1 MTLVTRWKSQRH
13 IANTT
18 AAPAGMLDFTR
29 IIAGVAGQRETFEE
43 LVCQVARRLPLVGS
57 AEFRRIHGAGGDGG
71 VEAVWLLKTGE
82 EVGYQAKYYLTSAG
96 VDWGA
101 IDGSVATALSTHPAM
116 TTMYIAI
123 ACSLTGPTNRRTK
136 KGEPTANGWSEWDKH
151 KEKWIA
157 GARALGRDVEF
168 IPWTAP
174 DLEELLTRPETVGL
188 SEYWFGAI
196 ELTPERLALECQ
208 RTVGALEERYHPE
221 DHVDVSTRSVFD
233 GLLHNAALA
242 QSVANVRAALV
253 KARHIGRQPSLLDN
267 EDGKRLEAIHASVT
281 RLVDAMAQP
290 SGPGHAPAYGS
301 WEATALEVRRLLFD
315 SVQSARAISRQ
326 AKADSPA
333 EQTPASDEWSNARTA
348 LDYHVEALRKLQDAV
363 SGVLELL
370 ASNECRADNTRF
382 ALLDG
387 RAGSGKSHLIASE
400 IERALKAG
408 APALFMIGT
417 DFSIHAPPES
427 QMLAHYE
434 WGQATFEKLLGALSA
449 RAEAAGTRGIVAIDA
464 LNEGA
469 GATLWR
475 GALLAFARRVLAFPN
490 LSLCVSCRRE
500 YLDHVMAP
508 SVSQLATTV
517 EIIGF
522 ETPADIERAAR
533 IYMDRR
539 GIVRPATPWLNP
551 EFSNPLFLRTT
562 CLALEAEGRTAF
574 PRGMRGTSEVLSF
587 YLTSTGRHLGTS
599 YDGSDV
605 LVGPLRTAVL
615 GLATAMADGRRDS
628 VTRGDAHAVVE
639 QAFRG
644 FAPPTNRTWLE
655 TMRFRGLIRYDP
667 NPDAFSGDPLTVPED
682 VVRFSFQRFG
692 DHLVARALLDGISTP
707 AGLFDP
713 GGRLEFLLSPY
724 GVIDEWSGLF
734 YALCLHFADRYGVEL
749 VDHLPGG
756 FDRWWGMWPIEDAF
770 VDSIRWRSPT
780 AFSDRT
786 LELLNSLSRHDD
798 DLMSLLVELAVV
810 EDHPWNAELLH
821 RNLASR
827 ALPKRDAFWTVAINA
842 AHDDAGH
849 PLVRLIDW
857 SLNAGVMQASDVTL
871 ELALVALA
879 WSCAST
885 SARIR
890 DTASKAILSILSA
903 RPGLADLLFTRFA
916 GCDDAYVVE
925 RLYAAL
931 YGAALRTLNPATLAS
946 FAQVAWKHCFER
958 SPPVHLLARDYARG
972 TVELAVAAG
981 ACDPAIDVARCR
993 PPYGAKAPGFSVP
1006 QARVDARSERLGAGS
1021 IINSC
1026 YGGLADFGRY
1036 VLEGRIHNFSEARL
1050 TGPRPI
1056 TSSESGQAFFNE
1068 VTVGRP
1074 EIEAAF
1080 NELRAAHAEK
1090 RVSFD
1095 RDTFKTIIPAADKE
1109 RILRATSA
1117 LEALLTPSEGRRYA
1131 AEASAWVSGHRE
1143 HEWIVPG
1150 KGKGKEFEAQ
1160 KCKIWVANRALS
1172 LGWTSKLFPGDRYLS
1187 SRVERG
1193 GRIER
1198 IGKKY
1203 QRIAMMELFARLA
1216 DNFWLKP
1223 QWGNE
1228 ATVYDNPLQIEFTR
1242 DIEPSVMPYDLE
1254 VTIRSDVPRV
1264 PPLVCEPLPVE
1275 RRNDWV
1281 NDPGLAPSRLALAT
1295 CPDVD
1300 ERGWL
1305 TLYRYA
1311 RNDIDAEREDR
1322 HLDAPWLQSD
1332 FHFVAAM
1339 LVTPG
1344 VREDLVRDA
1353 LANAYDFHEWLP
1365 GDATDGAYIGEL
1377 GRRDTWRDE
1386 PWRTLEPRVIGKRR
1400 DYRAILPTLDFRWEG
1415 HLDGSLPNG
1424 FSRHVP
1430 IPWVIRSLS
1439 LTADTKNIGIYVD
1452 GDGVPIIASGAAG
1465 GGDRGSYVL
1474 VRREPFLALARA
1486 NGLEPVWTAIGERRA
1501 TTVKKQRHPDIR
1513 IRYNGLQWLEG
1524 NEELQAHWANSD

>member
-1 MTLVTRWKSQRH
+1 
-13 IANTT
+13 
-18 AAPAGMLDFTR
+18 MLDFTR

-43 LVCQVARRLPLVGS
+43 LVCQIARRIPLVGS

-101 IDGSVATALSTHPAM
+101 IDGSIATALSTHPAM

-123 ACSLTGPTNRRTK
+123 ACSLTGATNRRTK

-151 KEKWIA
+151 KETWIA
-157 GARALGRDVEF
+157 GAKALGRNVEF

-188 SEYWFGAI
+188 SEYWFGTI
-196 ELTPERLALECQ
+196 ELTPTRLAAECQ
-208 RTVGALEERYHPE
+208 RTVDALEERYHPE

-233 GLLHNAALA
+233 GLLHNATLA
-242 QSVANVRAALV
+242 QSVATARAALV
-253 KARHIGRQPSLLDN
+253 EARHIGRRPSLLGS
-267 EDGKRLEAIHASVT
+267 EDRERLDVIDAGVT
-281 RLVDAMAQP
+281 RLIDAMAQP
-290 SGPGHAPAYGS
+290 PGPGHAPAYGS
-301 WEATALEVRRLLFD
+301 WDATALDLRRLLFD
-315 SVQSARAISRQ
+315 SVQAASNISRK
-326 AKADSPA
+326 AKADPSA
-333 EQTPASDEWSNARTA
+333 EKNPASAQGSNERAA
-348 LDYHVEALRKLQDAV
+348 LDYHVQALRKLQDAV
-363 SGVLELL
+363 GGVLELL
-370 ASNECRADNTRF
+370 ASNECRADTTRF

-387 RAGSGKSHLIASE
+387 RAGSGKSHLFASE

-417 DFSIHAPPES
+417 DFSIHGTPES

-475 GALLAFARRVLAFPN
+475 NALLGFARRVLAFPN
-490 LSLCVSCRRE
+490 LSVCVSCRRE
-500 YLDHVMAP
+500 YRDHLVAP
-508 SVSQLATTV
+508 AVAQLATTV
-517 EIIGF
+517 EITGF
-522 ETPADIERAAR
+522 ETAADIERAAR
-533 IYMDRR
+533 VYMDRR

-562 CLALEAEGRTAF
+562 CLALKAEGRTAF
-574 PRGMRGTSEVLSF
+574 PRGMRGASEVLNF

-605 LVGPLRTAVL
+605 LVGPMRTAVL
-615 GLATAMADGRRDS
+615 GLATAMANARRDS
-628 VTRGDAHAVVE
+628 VTRADAHVIVE

-644 FAPPTNRTWLE
+644 FAPPASRTWLE
-655 TMRFRGLIRYDP
+655 TMRFRGLVRYDP
-667 NPDAFSGDPLTVPED
+667 DPAAGSGDPLTVPED

-692 DHLVARALLDGISTP
+692 DHLVARALLEGTSTP
-707 AGLFDP
+707 DGLFDP
-713 GGRLEFLLSPY
+713 GGRLEFLLARH
-724 GVIDEWSGLF
+724 GVVHEWNGLF
-734 YALCLHFADRYGVEL
+734 YALFLHFADRYEVEL

-756 FDRWWGMWPIEDAF
+756 FDRWWDMWPVEDAF

-786 LELLNSLSRHDD
+786 LELLNRLSRHEDD
-798 DLMSLLVELAVV
+798 VMALLVELAVV

-827 ALPKRDAFWTVAINA
+827 PLPKRDAFWTVAINA
-842 AHDDAGH
+842 AHDDPGH
-849 PLVRLIDW
+849 PLVRLTDW
-857 SLNAGVMQASDVTL
+857 SLNAGVAQASDATL
-871 ELALVALA
+871 GLALTTLA
-879 WSCAST
+879 WSCTST

-890 DTASKAILSILSA
+890 DTSSKAILSILSV
-903 RPGLADLLFTRFA
+903 RPALADPLFTRFT
-916 GCDDAYVVE
+916 GCDDPYVVE

-931 YGAALRTLNPATLAS
+931 YGAAMRTLDPATLAS
-946 FAQVAWKHCFER
+946 FAQVAWKHCFEG

-972 TVELAVAAG
+972 TVELAVTAG
-981 ACDPAIDVARCR
+981 ACDPSIDVARCR
-993 PPYGAKAPGFSVP
+993 PPYGAKAPSFNV
-1006 QARVDARSERLGAGS
+1006 QQTRVDARGERLDAHS
-1021 IINSC
+1021 IISSC

-1036 VLEGRIHNFSEARL
+1036 VLEGRVHNFSEARL

-1056 TSSESGQAFFNE
+1056 TSGESGQAFFDE
-1068 VTVGRP
+1068 VTAGHP
-1074 EIEAAF
+1074 EVEAAF
-1080 NELRAAHAEK
+1080 SELRAANLEK

-1095 RDTFKTIIPAADKE
+1095 RDTFKVIIPSADRA
-1109 RILRATSA
+1109 RILRASA
-1117 LEALLTPSEGRRYA
+1117 ALLALLTPVERKRYA
-1131 AEASAWVSGHRE
+1131 AEASAWISGNRE

-1160 KCKIWVANRALS
+1160 KCKVWVANRALS
-1172 LGWTSKLFPGDRYLS
+1172 LGWTSTLFPGDRYLS
-1187 SRVERG
+1187 SRSERG

-1203 QRIAMMELFARLA
+1203 QRIAMMELLARLA

-1223 QWGNE
+1223 EWGNG
-1228 ATVYDNPLQIEFTR
+1228 AAVYDNPLDVEFTR
-1242 DIEPSVMPYDLE
+1242 DIEPSVMPDDRE
-1254 VTIRSDVPRV
+1254 VTVRSEVPRV

-1275 RRNDWV
+1275 RRSDWV

-1295 CPDVD
+1295 CPDVG
-1300 ERGWL
+1300 EPGWL

-1311 RNDIDAEREDR
+1311 GHDIDAEREDR

-1332 FHFVAAM
+1332 FHFVTAM
-1339 LVTPG
+1339 LVTPDTRAEL
-1344 VREDLVRDA
+1344 VREAPAD
-1353 LANAYDFHEWLP
+1353 AYDFHQWLP
-1365 GDATDGAYIGEL
+1365 GQFTDGPYIGEL
-1377 GRRDTWRDE
+1377 GRRGTWRDE
-1386 PWRTLEPRVIGKRR
+1386 PWRTLEPRVIGKRG
-1400 DYRAILPTLDFRWEG
+1400 DYRAILPTVDFVWES

-1430 IPWVIRSLS
+1430 IPWLIRSLS
-1439 LTADTKNIGIYVD
+1439 LTADAENLGIYVD
-1452 GDGVPIIASGAAG
+1452 RNGAPIIASGAAG
-1465 GGDRGSYVL
+1465 GGDRGSHVL
-1474 VRREPFLALARA
+1474 VRREPFLALARD
-1486 NGLEPVWTAIGERRA
+1486 NGLEPVWTAVGERRA
-1501 TTVKKQRHPDIR
+1501 TTLTKKRHPDIR
-1513 IRYNGLQWLEG
+1513 IRYNGVLWLDGDAER
-1524 NEELQAHWANSD
+1524 QVHWTNDD